1 MINWKQKFSQ
11 LAIISIILIFAIGLG
26 SAIGVITWVI
36 NESPDISD
44 YGQWKT
50 SESTIIYAANGEP
63 LTKLYK
69 ENRVYVSL
77 DQIPKHL
84 QNAVISIEDERFR
97 NHHGLDFKGILRAI
111 WVDLKHMAKV
121 EGASTIT
128 QQLAKNALL
137 THEKL
142 FSRKFQE
149 MYIALQFERM
159 YTKNEILE
167 FYLNEIFLGH
177 SAYGVQSAAKF
188 YFNKNIEEL
197 TIAESA
203 LIAALIKAPNGYSPY
218 RNKDAARA
226 RRDIVLTKMAE
237 QGYINKEE
245 AQKAKEQPI
254 KLERPTEDN
263 EKLAPYFV
271 NHIRKKLI
279 DKFGA
284 QRVYTGGLEVHTTLD
299 MKMQK
304 QANESIKTALK
315 KGYIPTISK
324 QVGEGDKQ
332 PQLSLVTVDPNNGHI
347 KAMVGGR
354 GNDKFNR
361 VTQAYRQPG
370 SSFKPF
376 VYATAVKQGMGTGSI
391 IDDSLKKYNT
401 KLNGDKT
408 WMPKNYNDK
417 YLGPTTLRIGL
428 AKSINVMAVKLLD
441 KIGVSETIDTAQ
453 NLGINSLV
461 QKDRNLALAL
471 GGLTKGVTPLQ
482 MTQSYSVF
490 ATGGIKTNPIA
501 ITKVY
506 DNYGT
511 LIWNHEANNETKKK
525 VVLDEG
531 VAYLVTDMLK
541 SAVARGP
548 LVWGT
553 GWRAKLNRP
562 AAGKTGT
569 TSNYTDAWFV
579 GFTPKLVTSVWIG
592 EDQPREMKYPK
603 KDKEGNIVK
612 NEAGEKIMQTISS
625 GEAAKLWGAYMKE
638 VTKNRPIKSFSK
650 PNSVITKEI
659 CIESGKIPS
668 QYCPSQ
674 THREELFL
682 KDSAPKE
689 KCSLHKETKEV
700 DVDTSTGK
708 LATKY
713 CPDNKVKRLRYQV
726 ETGFLVDKNGV
737 PIKKTEQDKGTEKDS
752 TERNSSKNDSKVP
765 LTDEEGNYIYKKVPT
780 EPCEK
785 HTPEEREKKIKDRIL
800 EFFNILNN

>member
-36 NESPDISD
+36 SESPDISD

-50 SESTIIYAANGEP
+50 SESTVIYASNGDP

-69 ENRVYVSL
+69 ENRVYASL

-97 NHHGLDFKGILRAI
+97 SHHGLDFKGIIRAI

-128 QQLAKNALL
+128 QQLAKNVLL

-177 SAYGVQSAAKF
+177 SAYGVQSAAKS
-188 YFNKNIEEL
+188 YFNKDVEEL

-218 RNKDAARA
+218 RNKDAAKA
-226 RRDIVLTKMAE
+226 RRDLVLTKMAE
-237 QGYINKEE
+237 QGHITKEE
-245 AQKAKEQPI
+245 AQKAKEESI
-254 KLERPTEDN
+254 NLERPTKDN
-263 EKLAPYFV
+263 KKLAPYFIT
-271 NHIRKKLI
+271 HIRKKLI
-279 DKFGA
+279 DKFGS
-284 QRVYTGGLEVHTTLD
+284 QRAYTGGLEVHTTLD
-299 MKMQK
+299 VKMQK
-304 QANESIKTALK
+304 KANESIKTALQE
-315 KGYIPTISK
+315 GHIPTTSK
-324 QVGEGDKQ
+324 QAGKGDKQ

-354 GNDKFNR
+354 GDDKFNR

-370 SSFKPF
+370 SAFKPF
-376 VYATAVKQGMGTGSI
+376 VYTTAVEQGMGTGSI
-391 IDDSLKKYNT
+391 IDDSLKEYKT
-401 KLNGDKT
+401 KFKDDA
-408 WMPKNYNDK
+408 WIPKNYNGK
-417 YLGPTTLRIGL
+417 YLGPTTLRMGL

-441 KIGVSETIDTAQ
+441 EIGIPETIDTAQ
-453 NLGINSLV
+453 NLGISSLT
-461 QKDRNLALAL
+461 QNDKNLPLAL
-471 GGLTKGVTPLQ
+471 GGITRGVTPLQ
-482 MTQSYSVF
+482 MTQAYSVF

-506 DNYGT
+506 DNYGN
-511 LIWNHEANNETKKK
+511 LIWNNEAENETKKE

-531 VAYLVTDMLK
+531 VSYLITDMLK
-541 SAVARGP
+541 SAIARGP
-548 LVWGT
+548 EVWGT

-579 GFTPKLVTSVWIG
+579 GFTPKLATSIWIG
-592 EDQPREMKYPK
+592 EDQPQEMKYPK
-603 KDKEGNIVK
+603 KDDSGDIITDDDGEEIV
-612 NEAGEKIMQTISS
+612 QTISS
-625 GEAAKLWGAYMKE
+625 GDAAKLWGNYMRE
-638 VTKNRPIKSFSK
+638 VVKNRPIKSFSK

-659 CIESGKIPS
+659 CIESGKIPN

-674 THREELFL
+674 TQREELFL
-682 KDSAPKE
+682 KDSAPE
-689 KCSLHKETKEV
+689 EECSLHKETKEV
-700 DVDTSTGK
+700 EVDTSTGK

-713 CPDNKVKRLRYQV
+713 CPDDKIEKLKYQV
-726 ETGFLVDKNGV
+726 ETGFLVDKNEV
-737 PIKKTEQDKGTEKDS
+737 PIKKTEQDKEVEEDS
-752 TERNSSKNDSKVP
+752 TEKSSNKKDPKLP
-765 LTDEEGNYIYKKVPT
+765 LTDEEGDYIYKKVPQD
-780 EPCEK
+780 PCKK
-785 HTPEEREKKIKDRIL
+785 HTPEEKEKKIKDRIL
-800 EFFNILNN
+800 DFFNSIND

>member
-1 MINWKQKFSQ
+1 MINFKQKASQ

-50 SESTIIYAANGEP
+50 SESTIIYASNGEP

-69 ENRVYVSL
+69 ENRIYVGL
-77 DQIPKHL
+77 KQIPENL
-84 QNAVISIEDERFR
+84 QNAVVSIEDARFR
-97 NHHGLDFKGILRAI
+97 SHHGLDFKGILRAI

-137 THEKL
+137 THKKL
-142 FSRKFQE
+142 FSRKLQE

-188 YFNKNIEEL
+188 YFNKDVENL
-197 TIAESA
+197 TLSESA
-203 LIAALIKAPNGYSPY
+203 LIAALIKAPNAYSPY
-218 RNKDAARA
+218 RNKDSARS
-226 RRDIVLTKMAE
+226 RRNIVLTKMAE
-237 QGYINKEE
+237 QGYITEKQ
-245 AQKAKEQPI
+245 AQNAKQQAI

-263 EKLAPYFV
+263 EKLAPYFIT
-271 NHIRKKLI
+271 HIRKKLI

-299 MKMQK
+299 IKMQK
-304 QANESIKTALK
+304 QANSSIENALK
-315 KGYIPTISK
+315 EGYIPTVSRK
-324 QVGEGDKQ
+324 VGQGDKQ
-332 PQLSLVTVDPNNGHI
+332 PQLSLITVNPNNGHI

-376 VYATAVKQGMGTGSI
+376 VYTTAAKQGLGTGSV
-391 IDDSLKKYNT
+391 IDDSLKKYKT
-401 KLNGDKT
+401 ELNGDQT
-408 WMPKNYNDK
+408 WMPKNYNEK
-417 YLGPTTLRIGL
+417 YSGPTTLRIGL
-428 AKSINVMAVKLLD
+428 AKSVNVMAVKLLD
-441 KIGVSETIDTAQ
+441 KVGVPQTINTAQ
-453 NLGINSLV
+453 DLGINSLV
-461 QKDRNLALAL
+461 EKDRNLALAL

-490 ATGGIKTNPIA
+490 ATGGIRTNPIA

-511 LIWNHEANNETKKK
+511 LIWNNEAENETKKK

-579 GFTPKLVTSVWIG
+579 GFTPKLVTSIWIG
-592 EDQPREMKYPK
+592 EDQPRKMEYTKRNESGEII
-603 KDKEGNIVK
+603 KDQN
-612 NEAGEKIMQTISS
+612 GEKIIQTISS
-625 GEAAKLWGAYMKE
+625 GEAAKLWGDYMRE
-638 VTKNRPIKSFSK
+638 VVKNRPIEDFSK
-650 PNSVITKEI
+650 PNNVVTKEI
-659 CIESGKIPS
+659 CIESGKVPN
-668 QYCPSQ
+668 QYCPPQ
-674 THREELFL
+674 AHREELFL
-682 KDSAPKE
+682 KNSAPQE
-689 KCSLHKETKEV
+689 KCSVHKETKQV
-700 DVDTSTGK
+700 DIDTSTGK

-713 CPDNKVKRLRYQV
+713 CPVSKVKTVEYQV

-737 PIKKTEQDKGTEKDS
+737 PIKQTEK
-752 TERNSSKNDSKVP
+752 DSKVP
-765 LTDEEGNYIYKKVPT
+765 LTDEQDNYIYKKIPQ
-780 EPCEK
+780 EK
-785 HTPEEREKKIKDRIL
+785 CKEHAPEEREKQIKDRIL
-800 EFFNILNN
+800 EFFNILNK

>member
-1 MINWKQKFSQ
+1 MININQKVSQ
-11 LAIISIILIFAIGLG
+11 LAIITIILIFAIGLG

-50 SESTIIYAANGEP
+50 SESTIIYASNGEP
-63 LTKLYK
+63 LTKLYE

-84 QNAVISIEDERFR
+84 QNAVISIEDARFR
-97 NHHGLDFKGILRAI
+97 RHHGLDFKGILRAI

-137 THEKL
+137 THKKL
-142 FSRKFQE
+142 FSRKLQE

-177 SAYGVQSAAKF
+177 SAYGVQSAARF
-188 YFNKNIEEL
+188 YFNKDVEDL

-203 LIAALIKAPNGYSPY
+203 LIAALIKAPNAYSPY
-218 RNKDAARA
+218 RNKEAAKG
-226 RRDIVLTKMAE
+226 RRNIILTKMAE
-237 QGYINKEE
+237 QGYISKEK
-245 AQKAKEQPI
+245 AQQAKKQAI

-263 EKLAPYFV
+263 EKIAPYFV

-279 DKFGA
+279 AKFGA
-284 QRVYTGGLEVHTTLD
+284 KRVYTGGLEVHTTLD
-299 MKMQK
+299 IKMQK
-304 QANESIKTALK
+304 QANTAIENALK
-315 KGYIPTISK
+315 TGYIPSISRK
-324 QVGEGDKQ
+324 VGQGEKQ
-332 PQLSLVTVDPNNGHI
+332 PQLSLITVNPNNGHI
-347 KAMVGGR
+347 KTMIGGR

-361 VTQAYRQPG
+361 ATQAYRQPG
-370 SSFKPF
+370 SAFKPF
-376 VYATAVKQGMGTGSI
+376 VYTTAVKQGMGTGSV
-391 IDDSLKKYNT
+391 IDDSLKKYKT
-401 KLNGDKT
+401 KLNGEQN
-408 WMPKNYNDK
+408 WMPKNYNEK

-441 KIGVSETIDTAQ
+441 KVGISDTIKTAQ
-453 NLGINSLV
+453 DLGINSLI

-471 GGLTKGVTPLQ
+471 GGLTKGATPLQ
-482 MTQSYSVF
+482 MTQAYSVL

-511 LIWNHEANNETKKK
+511 LIWNNEAENETQKK

-592 EDQPREMKYPK
+592 EDQPRKMEYPK
-603 KDKEGNIVK
+603 KDQSGQIMKDK
-612 NEAGEKIMQTISS
+612 NGEKIIQTISS
-625 GEAAKLWGAYMKE
+625 GEAAKLWGNYMRE
-638 VTKNRPIKSFSK
+638 VTKNRPIQDFSK
-650 PNSVITKEI
+650 PNNVITKEV
-659 CIESGKIPS
+659 CIESGKIPT
-668 QYCPSQ
+668 QHCPPQ

-682 KDSAPKE
+682 KNEAPQE
-689 KCSLHKETKEV
+689 KCYLHQETKQTRI
-700 DVDTSTGK
+700 DTSTGK

-713 CPDNKVKRLRYQV
+713 CPDNKVENVNYQV
-726 ETGFLVDKNGV
+726 DTGIIVDENGV
-737 PIKKTEQDKGTEKDS
+737 PIKETEE
-752 TERNSSKNDSKVP
+752 DSKVP
-765 LTDEEGNYIYKKVPT
+765 LTDKEKNYIYKKIPQ
-780 EPCEK
+780 EK
-785 HTPEEREKKIKDRIL
+785 CKEHTPEEREKEIKDRIL

>member
-1 MINWKQKFSQ
+1 MININQKVSQ
-11 LAIISIILIFAIGLG
+11 LAIITIILIFAIGLG

-50 SESTIIYAANGEP
+50 SESTIIYASNGEP
-63 LTKLYK
+63 LTKLYE

-77 DQIPKHL
+77 EQIPNHL
-84 QNAVISIEDERFR
+84 QNAVISIEDARFR
-97 NHHGLDFKGILRAI
+97 RHHGLDFKGILRAI

-137 THEKL
+137 THKKL
-142 FSRKFQE
+142 FSRKLQE

-159 YTKNEILE
+159 YTKDEILE

-188 YFNKNIEEL
+188 YFNKDIEDL
-197 TIAESA
+197 TLAESA
-203 LIAALIKAPNGYSPY
+203 LIAALIKAPNAYSPY
-218 RNKDAARA
+218 RNKDAAKG
-226 RRDIVLTKMAE
+226 RRNIILTKMAE
-237 QGYINKEE
+237 QGYISKEK
-245 AQKAKEQPI
+245 AQQAKQQAI

-263 EKLAPYFV
+263 EKIAPYFV

-279 DKFGA
+279 AKFGA
-284 QRVYTGGLEVHTTLD
+284 KRVYTGGLEVHTTLD
-299 MKMQK
+299 IKMQK
-304 QANESIKTALK
+304 QANKAIENALK
-315 KGYIPTISK
+315 TGYIPTISRK
-324 QVGEGDKQ
+324 VGQGEKQ
-332 PQLSLVTVDPNNGHI
+332 PQLSLITVNPNNGHI
-347 KAMVGGR
+347 KAMIGGR

-361 VTQAYRQPG
+361 ATQAHRQPG
-370 SSFKPF
+370 SAFKPF
-376 VYATAVKQGMGTGSI
+376 VYTTAVKQGMGTGSVV
-391 IDDSLKKYNT
+391 DDSLKKYKT
-401 KLNGDKT
+401 KLNGEQT
-408 WMPKNYNDK
+408 WMPKNYNEK

-441 KIGVSETIDTAQ
+441 KVGISNTINTAQ
-453 NLGINSLV
+453 ELGINSLI

-471 GGLTKGVTPLQ
+471 GGLTKGATPLQ
-482 MTQSYSVF
+482 MTQAYGTF

-511 LIWNHEANNETKKK
+511 LIWNNEAENETQKK

-592 EDQPREMKYPK
+592 EDQPRKMEYPK
-603 KDKEGNIVK
+603 KDQSGKIMK
-612 NEAGEKIMQTISS
+612 NKNGEKIIQTISS
-625 GEAAKLWGAYMKE
+625 GEAAKLWGNYMRE
-638 VTKNRPIKSFSK
+638 VTKNRPIQDFSK
-650 PNSVITKEI
+650 PNNVITKEV
-659 CIESGKIPS
+659 CVESGKTPT
-668 QYCPSQ
+668 QYCPPQ

-682 KDSAPKE
+682 KNDAPQE
-689 KCSLHKETKEV
+689 KCHVHQETKQTRI
-700 DVDTSTGK
+700 DTSTGK

-713 CPDNKVKRLRYQV
+713 CPDDKVETVKYQV
-726 ETGFLVDKNGV
+726 DTGIIVDENGV
-737 PIKKTEQDKGTEKDS
+737 PIKKTEKDS
-752 TERNSSKNDSKVP
+752 KAP
-765 LTDEEGNYIYKKVPT
+765 LTDKENNYIYKKIPQ
-780 EPCEK
+780 EK
-785 HTPEEREKKIKDRIL
+785 CKEHKPEEREKEIKDRIL
-800 EFFNILNN
+800 EFFNILNK